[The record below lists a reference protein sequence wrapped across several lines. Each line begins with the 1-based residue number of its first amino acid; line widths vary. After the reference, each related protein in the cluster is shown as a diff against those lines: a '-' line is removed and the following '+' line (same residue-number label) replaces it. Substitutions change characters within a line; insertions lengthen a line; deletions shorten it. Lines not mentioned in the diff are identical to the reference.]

1 MRTPDEAAHPDG
13 AANRYRVIARDG
25 LNLRSGPGTDFWT
38 IRSLPFGTVVNVI
51 SHDGP
56 WALVD
61 LLGDGA
67 ADGHVH
73 ASFLKEMSPDGE
85 G

>member
-1 MRTPDEAAHPDG
+1 MSIEAAHG
-13 AANRYRVIARDG
+13 ADATNWYRVIARDG
-25 LNLRSGPGTDFWT
+25 LNLRAGPGTDFWT

-51 SHDGP
+51 RHDSQ

-61 LLGDGA
+61 LVGDGA

-73 ASFLKEMSPDGE
+73 TSYLEELPPAE
-85 G
+85 